1 MIWHHRNVLEKC
13 INHMGLLYLIPAVEA
28 NYQPEID
35 IFPELK
41 KITICCPS

>member
-1 MIWHHRNVLEKC
+1 MIWHHRNVLEKFV
-13 INHMGLLYLIPAVEA
+13 NHMGLLCLIPAVEA

-35 IFPELK
+35 IFSELK